1 MKRKSYADMN
11 CSVARA
17 LDVVG
22 DPWTLLVVRDLFQGV
37 HRFDELQ
44 RRLGI
49 ARNTLTDRLSLL
61 VDHGVAK
68 RVQYQD
74 NPERYEYRLTEKG
87 RALRPVIWSLMEWG
101 DTWSGIEE
109 PPVRLIDG
117 ESGRTIVPVLVDAE
131 TRTPLRDLD
140 VRAVPSDGTSTV
152 SGAGAARRTSAD

>member
-22 DPWTLLVVRDLFQGV
+22 DPWTLLVVRDMFWGF
-37 HRFDELQ
+37 HRFDEIQ
-44 RRLGI
+44 ERLGI

-61 VDHGVAK
+61 VDQGVAE
-68 RVQYQD
+68 RVKYQD
-74 NPERYEYRLTEKG
+74 SPDRYEYRLTTKG

-109 PPVRLIDG
+109 PPVRLIEG
-117 ESGRTIVPVLVDAE
+117 KSGRPISLLLVDAE
-131 TRTPLRDLD
+131 TGTPLRDLD
-140 VRAVPSDGTSTV
+140 VRAIHV
-152 SGAGAARRTSAD
+152 ADTAVADS